1 MRQRMAPYTE
11 FKRISTSLDDFSP
24 LGTSPIFMIN
34 NIPMMDLELRKQDL
48 IRYMNPMCPQ
58 CHSRNVVKNGTCIR
72 KMENGT
78 VFRVQ
83 RYICQDCRYS
93 FVARPPN
100 YGYGKHYPDNL
111 KEKGIR
117 TRVKTSLRKTAD
129 IFHTIGRIIISPETV
144 RKTIPLI
151 PVTMM
156 EASGFFTYES
166 SMSISTEL
174 RNTGHF

>member
-1 MRQRMAPYTE
+1 M
-11 FKRISTSLDDFSP
+11 
-24 LGTSPIFMIN
+24 
-34 NIPMMDLELRKQDL
+34 
-48 IRYMNPMCPQ
+48 
-58 CHSRNVVKNGTCIR
+58 
-72 KMENGT
+72 
-78 VFRVQ
+78 
-83 RYICQDCRYS
+83 
-93 FVARPPN
+93 ARPPN
-100 YGYGKHYPDNL
+100 YGYGKHYPDDM

-151 PVTMM
+151 PVTKM
-156 EASGFFTYES
+156 EASCFFTYES